1 MTYLIVTDALIDN
14 LESLDLDLQ
23 YQKVSKENLK
33 LNKQSLLFEDN
44 FYKFIND
51 AYFTYKNLQDY
62 EYDFSLKYI
71 FQVKKSN
78 LQKFQDIDNLIVVHN
93 TSKAKEKFP
102 WDLSNIIFNK
112 SKNLDLELLIYFS
125 DKESNF
131 RSFFNFFTKEI
142 FRLKL
147 LINAN
152 TDDISEILN
161 EKKDYKYE
169 KANNLLRKLN
179 ESKIDEVINL
189 IYKLEDKMLKSTYNQ
204 ENSKRFIIA
213 VKQKLQS

>member
-1 MTYLIVTDALIDN
+1 MTYLIVTEALIDN

-23 YQKVSKENLK
+23 YQKVSKNNLK

-131 RSFFNFFTKEI
+131 KSFFNFFTKEI

>member
-1 MTYLIVTDALIDN
+1 MTYLIVTDTLIDN

-23 YQKVSKENLK
+23 YKKITKDEVNL
-33 LNKQSLLFEDN
+33 NEQSSLFNDD
-44 FYKFIND
+44 FYKFVND
-51 AYFTYKNLQDY
+51 AYFTYKNLQDNQY
-62 EYDFSLKYI
+62 NFSSKYI
-71 FQVKKSN
+71 FQIKKSN
-78 LQKFQDIDNLIVVHN
+78 LQKFQDIDELTVIHN
-93 TSKAKEKFP
+93 AFKEKEKFP

-112 SKNLDLELLIYFS
+112 NKKLDLELLHYFS

-147 LINAN
+147 LVNN
-152 TDDISEILN
+152 NSDEVSEILN

-169 KANNLLRKLN
+169 KADNLLKKLDKTN
-179 ESKIDEVINL
+179 VDAAINL
-189 IYKLEDKMLKSTYNQ
+189 LYKLEEKMIKSTYNQ

-213 VKQKLQS
+213 VKQKLQV

>member
-1 MTYLIVTDALIDN
+1 MTYLIVTDTLIDN
-14 LESLDLDLQ
+14 LEILDLDIQ
-23 YQKVSKENLK
+23 YQKVSKDNLN
-33 LNKQSLLFEDN
+33 LNNQSLLFEDN
-44 FYKFIND
+44 FYKFITD
-51 AYFTYKNLQDY
+51 AYFTYKNLQDH

-71 FQVKKSN
+71 FQIKKSN
-78 LQKFQDIDNLIVVHN
+78 LQKFQDIDNLNVVHN

-112 SKNLDLELLIYFS
+112 SKNLDSELLIYFS
-125 DKESNF
+125 DRESNF

-147 LINAN
+147 LIMPS
-152 TDDISEILN
+152 TDDISGILN

-169 KANNLLRKLN
+169 KANNLLKKLD
-179 ESKIDEVINL
+179 ESTIDEVISL
-189 IYKLEDKMLKSTYNQ
+189 VYKMEEKMIKSNYNQ

-213 VKQKLQS
+213 VKQKLQV

>member
-23 YQKVSKENLK
+23 YQKVSKDNLK

-51 AYFTYKNLQDY
+51 GYFTYKNLQDY

-93 TSKAKEKFP
+93 TSEAKEKFP

-125 DKESNF
+125 DNESNF

>member
-1 MTYLIVTDALIDN
+1 MTYLIVTDILIDI
-14 LESLDLDLQ
+14 LESLDLNLQ
-23 YQKVSKENLK
+23 YQKVSEDNLN
-33 LNKQSLLFEDN
+33 LNNQSSLFEDN

-71 FQVKKSN
+71 FQIKKSN
-78 LQKFQDIDNLIVVHN
+78 LQKFQDIENLSIVHN
-93 TSKAKEKFP
+93 TSKSKEKFP
-102 WDLSNIIFNK
+102 WDLSNIIF
-112 SKNLDLELLIYFS
+112 SKNKKLDSELLLYFS
-125 DKESNF
+125 DRESNF
-131 RSFFNFFTKEI
+131 RGFFNFFTKEI

-152 TDDISEILN
+152 TDEISVILN

-169 KANNLLRKLN
+169 KAESLLKKLD
-179 ESKIDEVINL
+179 ESNIDEAIKLV
-189 IYKLEDKMLKSTYNQ
+189 YKLEEKMLKSVYNQ

-213 VKQKLQS
+213 VKQKLQI

>member
-23 YQKVSKENLK
+23 YQKVSKDNLK
-33 LNKQSLLFEDN
+33 LDKQSLLFEDN

-93 TSKAKEKFP
+93 TSEAKEKFP

-179 ESKIDEVINL
+179 ETKIDEVINL

>member
-1 MTYLIVTDALIDN
+1 MTYLIVTDDLIDN

-23 YQKVSKENLK
+23 YKKVSKDNLK
-33 LNKQSLLFEDN
+33 LNQQSLLFEDN

-93 TSKAKEKFP
+93 TSEAKEKFP

-125 DKESNF
+125 DNESNF

-179 ESKIDEVINL
+179 ETKIDDVINL

>member
-1 MTYLIVTDALIDN
+1 
-14 LESLDLDLQ
+14 LDLDLQ
-23 YQKVSKENLK
+23 YQKVSKDNLK
-33 LNKQSLLFEDN
+33 LDKQSLLFEDN

-78 LQKFQDIDNLIVVHN
+78 LQKFQDIDNLTVVHN
-93 TSKAKEKFP
+93 TSKAKENFP

>member
-23 YQKVSKENLK
+23 YQKVSKDNLK
-33 LNKQSLLFEDN
+33 LDKQSLLFEDN

-93 TSKAKEKFP
+93 TSEAKEKFP

-125 DKESNF
+125 DNESNF

>member
-1 MTYLIVTDALIDN
+1 MTYLIVTDTLIDN
-14 LESLDLDLQ
+14 LESLDLDLK
-23 YQKVSKENLK
+23 YQKISKDNLN
-33 LNKQSLLFEDN
+33 LNNQSLLFEDN

-51 AYFTYKNLQDY
+51 AYFTYKNLQDN

-71 FQVKKSN
+71 FQIKKSN
-78 LQKFQDIDNLIVVHN
+78 LQKFQDIDNLTVVHN
-93 TSKAKEKFP
+93 TSKSKEKFP

-112 SKNLDLELLIYFS
+112 SKNLDSDLLIYFS
-125 DKESNF
+125 DRESNF

-147 LINAN
+147 LIHAN
-152 TDDISEILN
+152 TDNISEILN

-169 KANNLLRKLN
+169 KANNLLKKLD
-179 ESKIDEVINL
+179 ESKIDEAINL
-189 IYKLEDKMLKSTYNQ
+189 IYKIEKKMLKSTYNQ

-213 VKQKLQS
+213 VKQKLQV

>member
-23 YQKVSKENLK
+23 YQKVSKDNLK
-33 LNKQSLLFEDN
+33 LDKQSLLFEDN

-78 LQKFQDIDNLIVVHN
+78 LQKFQDIDNITVVHN

>member
-1 MTYLIVTDALIDN
+1 MTYLIVTDTLIDN
-14 LESLDLDLQ
+14 LESLDLNLQ
-23 YQKVSKENLK
+23 YQKVSKDNLN
-33 LNKQSLLFEDN
+33 LNNQSSLFEDN

-71 FQVKKSN
+71 FQIKKSN
-78 LQKFQDIDNLIVVHN
+78 LQKFQDIDNLSIVYN
-93 TSKAKEKFP
+93 TSKSKEKFP
-102 WDLSNIIFNK
+102 WDLSNIIF
-112 SKNLDLELLIYFS
+112 SKNKKLDSELLLYFS
-125 DKESNF
+125 DSESNF
-131 RSFFNFFTKEI
+131 RGFFNFFTKEI

-152 TDDISEILN
+152 TDEISVILN

-169 KANNLLRKLN
+169 KAESLLKKLD
-179 ESKIDEVINL
+179 ESNIDEAIKLV
-189 IYKLEDKMLKSTYNQ
+189 YKLEEKMLKSVYNQ

-213 VKQKLQS
+213 VKQKLQI